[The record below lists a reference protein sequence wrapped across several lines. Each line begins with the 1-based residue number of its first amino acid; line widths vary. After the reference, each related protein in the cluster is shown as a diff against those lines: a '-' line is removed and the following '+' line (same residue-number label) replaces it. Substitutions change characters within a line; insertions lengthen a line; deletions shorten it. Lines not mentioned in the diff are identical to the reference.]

1 MPAAQPNLAGVPRL
15 LSALVDLAVPAAC
28 VGCGAW
34 GADLCPPC
42 AAPLRGPPRW
52 VQPTPCPPG
61 LPPVAAIAAYDAG
74 VRSALVHHKERAA
87 YSLTAHLADAL
98 ARAVAHAAVT
108 AGECAPLLVPV
119 PSSAAARRARGDDPL
134 LRLVR
139 AAATRLRRSGVPVTV
154 EAAVVRHG
162 RAVRDSAGLSAP
174 DRAANLAGAFEATVE
189 HLRGPRPGA
198 VLLVDDLVTTGA
210 TLAEAARALRRAGLP
225 PAACAVVAHARR
237 RLPPDLGVVT
247 RGAAG

>member
-1 MPAAQPNLAGVPRL
+1 MPRL

-34 GADLCPPC
+34 GTDLCPPC
-42 AAPLRGPPRW
+42 AAPLRDPPRW
-52 VQPTPCPPG
+52 ARPTPCPLG

-74 VRSALVHHKERAA
+74 VRAALVHHKERAA

-108 AGECAPLLVPV
+108 ADECAPLLVPV

-174 DRAANLAGAFEATVE
+174 DRAANLAGAFDATAE
-189 HLRGPRPGA
+189 RLRGPRRA

-225 PAACAVVAHARR
+225 PVACAVVAHARR